1 MEFHVQATRLEPR
14 PLYAIGTVAR
24 LTGLKPDTLRV
35 WERRYGLRPSHRSPT
50 GRRQYTQADLEHLQL
65 LATLVST
72 GVRIG
77 EVAAC
82 GRRTL
87 EIMLGRADGAQAC
100 DRKPRVLVI
109 GTELCEWLDE
119 HQGCLSHVDA
129 ILARVSLAESAEA
142 LTEGVEPPDLMV
154 VGCSRLG
161 PEQVRQV
168 EALAGL
174 LAAGRTLVACA
185 TANDRSLESLRLRGV
200 GTTAFP
206 PDPGFLAFELARVPA
221 EMAARQGSVH
231 LGDLVGAKPRQMSM
245 EELVAAA
252 AARSEQGEP
261 SPARLAE
268 LVNGLAGF
276 EQDMAAGAVGDWSDA
291 AVRACAYT
299 YAGQARWLM
308 EKALQVV
315 LSGEAARC
323 AEGRETEEAGLDHA
337 A

>member
-1 MEFHVQATRLEPR
+1 MQATRLEPR

-35 WERRYGLRPSHRSPT
+35 WERRYGLRPSHRSTT

-65 LATLVST
+65 LATLVNT

-77 EVAAC
+77 EVASC

-87 EIMLGRADGAQAC
+87 EIMLGRSDGAQAS

-129 ILARVSLAESAEA
+129 VLARIPLGEAAEA
-142 LTEGVEPPDLMV
+142 LTEAVEPPDLMV

-168 EALAGL
+168 EALADL
-174 LAAGRTLVACA
+174 LAAGRTLVAFA
-185 TANDRSLESLRLRGV
+185 KANDRSLQSLRLRGV

-221 EMAARQGSVH
+221 EMAARQGSIH

-252 AARSEQGEP
+252 AGSGQREP
-261 SPARLAE
+261 SPARLAA

-315 LSGEAARC
+315 LSGEAARGT
-323 AEGRETEEAGLDHA
+323 EGRETEEAGLDHA

>member
-1 MEFHVQATRLEPR
+1 MEFNVNATRLEPR

-35 WERRYGLRPSHRSPT
+35 WERRYGLRPSYRSAT

-65 LATLVST
+65 LATLVDS

-77 EVAAC
+77 EVASC

-87 EIMLGRADGAQAC
+87 EVMLGREDGLQAP

-109 GTELCEWLDE
+109 GTALCEWLDE

-129 ILARVSLAESAEA
+129 ILARVALADSAAA
-142 LTEGVEPPDLMV
+142 LAEGVEAPDLLV
-154 VGCSRLG
+154 VGCTKLG

-168 EALAGL
+168 DALAIA
-174 LAAGRTLVACA
+174 LAAGRTLVIHAQ
-185 TANDRSLESLRLRGV
+185 ANERSLEALRHKGV
-200 GTTAFP
+200 GVATFP

-231 LGDLVGAKPRQMSM
+231 LGDLVGGKPRQMSK
-245 EELVAAA
+245 EQLVAAGA
-252 AARSEQGEP
+252 SRTTPGEP

-268 LVNGLAGF
+268 LVNGLAGL
-276 EQDMAAGAVGDWSDA
+276 EQDMAAGEVGNWSDA

-315 LSGEAARC
+315 LSGQAARSPDS
-323 AEGRETEEAGLDHA
+323 RETKTPSLDHA

>member
-1 MEFHVQATRLEPR
+1 MECHVQATRLEPR

-35 WERRYGLRPSHRSPT
+35 WERRYGLRPSHRSAT

-65 LATLVST
+65 LATLVES

-82 GRRTL
+82 GRKTL
-87 EIMLGRADGAQAC
+87 EVMLGRADGAHAR

-109 GTELCEWLDE
+109 GLGLCEWLDE

-129 ILARVSLAESAEA
+129 VLARVSLAESAEA
-142 LTEGVEPPDLMV
+142 LGEEVEPPDLLV
-154 VGCSRLG
+154 VGCNRLG
-161 PEQVRQV
+161 PEQLRQV
-168 EALAGL
+168 EALAAVL
-174 LAAGRTLVACA
+174 DAGRTLVSYAQ
-185 TANDRSLESLRLRGV
+185 ANDRYLQSLRLRGV

-231 LGDLVGAKPRQMSM
+231 LGDLVAGKPRQMSVD
-245 EELVAAA
+245 ELVAAA
-252 AARSEQGEP
+252 AARSGQGQP

-323 AEGRETEEAGLDHA
+323 ADAGKTQAAGLDHA